1 MRSLL
6 DSIVAALGIYT
17 GTLVVGVLSGLIP
30 IINGELFLIGVVL
43 LSGKLWPAIVL
54 ALLVAVGQ
62 MIAKFILYK
71 MAHGAT
77 GLGKESRFGKKLA
90 AAKTKVEK
98 WKEKPLAIT
107 FISALTGLPPF
118 YIVTLLAGALGVR
131 FRTFLVLGI
140 IGRVVRF
147 VAIALFV
154 LWL

>member
-1 MRSLL
+1 VRSLL

-30 IINGELFLIGVVL
+30 IVNGELFLIGVVL

-54 ALLVAVGQ
+54 AVLVAVGQ
-62 MIAKFILYK
+62 MLAKFILYK

-77 GLGKESRFGKKLA
+77 GLGKESRFGKKLE
-90 AAKTKVEK
+90 AAKAKVEK